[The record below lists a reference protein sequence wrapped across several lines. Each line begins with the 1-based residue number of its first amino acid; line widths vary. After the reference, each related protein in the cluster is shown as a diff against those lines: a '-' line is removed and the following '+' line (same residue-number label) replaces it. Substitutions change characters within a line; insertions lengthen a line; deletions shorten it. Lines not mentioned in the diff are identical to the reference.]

1 MKPNLL
7 IIISLVFLA
16 VSCNSQNAQ
25 TENTMPAAKTD
36 TIPFTMV
43 DTFPTHLAP
52 TPKNLGSFNRII
64 LEVGVND
71 TVVRM
76 FLDCGFP
83 HTNFNR
89 KALEQIHQPYTV
101 FNEDGEL
108 STTDMTLY
116 LNHTPLHLDT
126 IHASYTDFDWDSYC
140 DAILGYELFD
150 RHIVEIDFEHRNI
163 ILHDVLPEKVS
174 SYKAY
179 DLHRVPEDAKFG
191 MLPRVIFDGFVK
203 KDGTKTDAWL
213 LVDLGA
219 TVSLWYKDFR
229 MQLTTDSLKQDTTSQ
244 AYDLLRK
251 TKQLNDYNIY
261 ITEDYRIK
269 QDGCLGVDYL
279 SQHNVIFDYP
289 HNKLYLKPRNE
300 R

>member
-1 MKPNLL
+1 MKFIPLL
-7 IIISLVFLA
+7 CLA
-16 VSCNSQNAQ
+16 VMMSCHNGTSTKEVAD
-25 TENTMPAAKTD
+25 TPIKTD

-43 DTFPTHLAP
+43 DTFPTNVAP

-64 LEVGVND
+64 LKVGIND

-83 HTNFNR
+83 YTNFNR
-89 KALEQIHQPYTV
+89 KVLEQIHQPFTV
-101 FNEDGEL
+101 FNEESEL

-116 LNHTPLHLDT
+116 LNRTPLHLDT
-126 IHASYTDFDWDSYC
+126 IHAYTEFDWVSYC
-140 DAILGYELFD
+140 DAILGYEFFD

-179 DLHRVPEDAKFG
+179 DLHRAPEDAKFG

-269 QDGCLGVDYL
+269 QDGCLGIDYL

-289 HNKLYLKPRNE
+289 HNKLYLKPNKKMK
-300 R
+300 